1 MDTDFAGG
9 YTRST
14 ADDPISVFSRTGYVI
29 FYFGCPVIW
38 ISKLQTEICLSTVE
52 AEYVALSQAMRDV
65 LPFLDQTEEMEN
77 IYGHDRDKPIIHCTI
92 FEDNN
97 GALELAREPRYRPRT
112 KHIAIK
118 YHHFREHV
126 KSGRI
131 KINPIDTKEQIADQ
145 FTKGLPTST
154 FEFLRYKLLG
164 W

>member
-1 MDTDFAGG
+1 M
-9 YTRST
+9 
-14 ADDPISVFSRTGYVI
+14 
-29 FYFGCPVIW
+29 
-38 ISKLQTEICLSTVE
+38 QTEICLSTVE

-65 LPFLDQTEEMEN
+65 LPFLDLTEEMVT
-77 IYGHDRDKPIIHCTI
+77 IYGNETASPTIHCKF

-118 YHHFREHV
+118 YHHFREHIKLGRVTV
-126 KSGRI
+126 K
-131 KINPIDTKEQIADQ
+131 PIDTTEQIADQ

-154 FEFLRYKLLG
+154 FEYLRKKLSG

>member
-1 MDTDFAGG
+1 M
-9 YTRST
+9 
-14 ADDPISVFSRTGYVI
+14 
-29 FYFGCPVIW
+29 
-38 ISKLQTEICLSTVE
+38 QTEICLSTVE

-126 KSGRI
+126 KSRRI